1 MYTIIDSK
9 ARLKNGPF
17 CFYGI
22 YKLQFNMRTTI
33 QVSINVL
40 DEAVKDMMIAALSD
54 LGFDGF
60 EETETGLFSYIESAR
75 FDGELSSRLEDVV
88 NRYCFTYTTAVIDK
102 QNWNALWESNF
113 EPVLV
118 DDFVGVRANFHPP
131 FNGGVEHDIII
142 TPKMSFGTGH
152 HGTTYSVM
160 QLMRGIDFTNKS
172 VFDFGTGTGILAIL
186 AHKLGASYVLGVDND
201 DWCIENA
208 SENII
213 VNNTQSIEIHNVDN
227 AKLNKKFNI
236 IIANINKNIIL
247 DNLAFL
253 SEATV
258 SGGVVLLSGL
268 LVEDEPEI
276 EAACAALGWKHQIT
290 RTRNN
295 WIALHYIV

>member
-1 MYTIIDSK
+1 MS
-9 ARLKNGPF
+9 
-17 CFYGI
+17 
-22 YKLQFNMRTTI
+22 TTI
-33 QVSINVL
+33 QVSIDVA
-40 DEAVKDMMIAALSD
+40 DEAIKDMMIAELAD

-60 EETETGLFSYIESAR
+60 EETETGLLSYIALAG
-75 FDGELSSRLEDVV
+75 FDGELTSGLEELV
-88 NRYCFTYTTAVIDK
+88 NRYGLTYTSNAIDK

-118 DDFVGVRANFHPP
+118 DDFVGVRANFHDS
-131 FNGGVEHDIII
+131 FNGVVEHDIII

-160 QLMRGIDFTNKS
+160 QLMRGIDFANKS
-172 VFDFGTGTGILAIL
+172 VFDFGTGTGLLAIL
-186 AHKLGASYVLGVDND
+186 AHKLGAVDILAVDND

-208 SENII
+208 SENIV
-213 VNNTQSIEIHNVDN
+213 VNNTQSIEIHKVDN

-253 SEATV
+253 AEATV
-258 SGGVVLLSGL
+258 PGGVVLLSGL

-276 EAACAALGWKHQIT
+276 EAACAALGWKHQET

-295 WIALHYIV
+295 WIALHYTV

>member
-1 MYTIIDSK
+1 MS
-9 ARLKNGPF
+9 
-17 CFYGI
+17 
-22 YKLQFNMRTTI
+22 TTI
-33 QVSINVL
+33 QVSIDVL
-40 DEAVKDMMIAALSD
+40 DEAVKDILIAELAA

-60 EETETGLFSYIESAR
+60 EETETGLLSYIALAG
-75 FDGELSSRLEDVV
+75 FDGELTSGLEELV
-88 NRYCFTYTTAVIDK
+88 NRYGLTYTSNAIDK

-118 DDFVGVRANFHPP
+118 DDFVGVRANFHDS
-131 FNGGVEHDIII
+131 FNGAVEHDIII

-160 QLMRGIDFTNKS
+160 QLMRGIDFKGQS
-172 VFDFGTGTGILAIL
+172 VFDFGTGTGLLAIL
-186 AHKLGASYVLGVDND
+186 AHKLGAGDILAVDND

-213 VNNTQSIEIHNVDN
+213 VNNAQSIEIHKVDN

-253 SEATV
+253 AKATV
-258 SGGVVLLSGL
+258 PGGVVLLSGL

-276 EAACAALGWKHQIT
+276 EAACAALGWKHQET

-295 WIALHYIV
+295 WIALHYSV

>member
-1 MYTIIDSK
+1 MS
-9 ARLKNGPF
+9 
-17 CFYGI
+17 
-22 YKLQFNMRTTI
+22 TTI
-33 QVSINVL
+33 QVSIDVL
-40 DEAVKDMMIAALSD
+40 DEAVKDILIAELAA

-60 EETETGLFSYIESAR
+60 EETETGLFSYIELVR
-75 FDGELSSRLEDVV
+75 FDSELSSGLDELVK
-88 NRYCFTYTTAVIDK
+88 RYGVTYTSATIDK

-160 QLMRGIDFTNKS
+160 QLMRGIDFVNKS
-172 VFDFGTGTGILAIL
+172 VFDFGTGTGLLAIL
-186 AHKLGASYVLGVDND
+186 AHKLGAGDILAVDND

-208 SENII
+208 SENIV
-213 VNNTQSIEIHNVDN
+213 VNNTQSIEIQKVDN

-253 SEATV
+253 TEATV
-258 SGGVVLLSGL
+258 PGGVVLLSGL

-276 EAACAALGWKHQIT
+276 EAACKALGWIHQET

-295 WIALHYIV
+295 WIALHYSV

>member
-1 MYTIIDSK
+1 MS
-9 ARLKNGPF
+9 
-17 CFYGI
+17 
-22 YKLQFNMRTTI
+22 TTI
-33 QVSINVL
+33 QVSIDVA
-40 DEAVKDMMIAALSD
+40 DEAIKDMMIAELAD

-60 EETETGLFSYIESAR
+60 EETETGLLSYIALAG
-75 FDGELSSRLEDVV
+75 FDGELTSGLEELV
-88 NRYCFTYTTAVIDK
+88 NRYGLTYTSNAIDK

-118 DDFVGVRANFHPP
+118 DDFVGVRANFHDS

-160 QLMRGIDFTNKS
+160 QLMRGIDFANKS
-172 VFDFGTGTGILAIL
+172 VFDFGTGTGLLAIL
-186 AHKLGASYVLGVDND
+186 AHKLGAVDILAVDND

-208 SENII
+208 SENIV
-213 VNNTQSIEIHNVDN
+213 VNNTQSIEIHKVDN

-253 SEATV
+253 AEATV
-258 SGGVVLLSGL
+258 PGGVVLLSGL

-276 EAACAALGWKHQIT
+276 ESACAALGWKHQET

-295 WIALHYIV
+295 WIALHYTV

>member
-1 MYTIIDSK
+1 MS
-9 ARLKNGPF
+9 
-17 CFYGI
+17 
-22 YKLQFNMRTTI
+22 TTI
-33 QVSINVL
+33 QVSIDVA
-40 DEAVKDMMIAALSD
+40 DEAIKDMMIAELAD

-60 EETETGLFSYIESAR
+60 EETETGLLSYIALAG
-75 FDGELSSRLEDVV
+75 FDGELTSGLEELV
-88 NRYCFTYTTAVIDK
+88 NRYGLTYTSNAIDK

-118 DDFVGVRANFHPP
+118 DDFVGVRANFHDS
-131 FNGGVEHDIII
+131 FNGAVEHDIII

-160 QLMRGIDFTNKS
+160 QLMRGIDFKGQS
-172 VFDFGTGTGILAIL
+172 VFDFGTGTGLLAIL
-186 AHKLGASYVLGVDND
+186 AHKLGAGDILAVDND

-213 VNNTQSIEIHNVDN
+213 VNNAQSIEIHKVDN
-227 AKLNKKFNI
+227 AKLNKKFSI

-253 SEATV
+253 AEATV
-258 SGGVVLLSGL
+258 PGGVVLLSGL

-276 EAACAALGWKHQIT
+276 ESACAALGWKHQET

-295 WIALHYIV
+295 WIALHYSV

>member
-1 MYTIIDSK
+1 MSK
-9 ARLKNGPF
+9 
-17 CFYGI
+17 
-22 YKLQFNMRTTI
+22 TI
-33 QVSINVL
+33 QVSIEVA
-40 DEAVKDMMIAALSD
+40 DEAVKDMMIAELAD

-60 EETETGLFSYIESAR
+60 EETETGLFSYIDSAK
-75 FDGELSSRLEDVV
+75 FDTEVKGGLADLVSRHGAS
-88 NRYCFTYTTAVIDK
+88 YTSIAIDK

-118 DDFVGVRANFHPP
+118 DDFVGVRANFHAP
-131 FNGGVEHDIII
+131 FNDQVEHDIII

-160 QLMRGIDFTNKS
+160 QLMRGIDFKGQS
-172 VFDFGTGTGILAIL
+172 VFDFGTGTGLLAIL

-208 SENII
+208 SENIV
-213 VNNTQSIEIHNVDN
+213 VNNTQTIEIHKVNDAN
-227 AKLNKKFNI
+227 INKKFNI

-253 SEATV
+253 ADATV
-258 SGGVVLLSGL
+258 PGGVVLLSGL
-268 LVEDEPEI
+268 LVEDEAEI
-276 EAACAALGWKHQIT
+276 EAACAVLGWKHQET

-295 WIALHYIV
+295 WIALHYSV

>member
-1 MYTIIDSK
+1 MS
-9 ARLKNGPF
+9 
-17 CFYGI
+17 
-22 YKLQFNMRTTI
+22 TTI
-33 QVSINVL
+33 QVSIDVA
-40 DEAVKDMMIAALSD
+40 DEAVKDMMIAELAD

-60 EETETGLFSYIESAR
+60 EETETGLLSYIALAG
-75 FDGELSSRLEDVV
+75 FDGELTSGLEELV
-88 NRYCFTYTTAVIDK
+88 NRYGLTYTSNAIDK

-118 DDFVGVRANFHPP
+118 DDFVGVRANFHDS
-131 FNGGVEHDIII
+131 FNGAVEHDIII

-160 QLMRGIDFTNKS
+160 QLMRGIDFKGQS
-172 VFDFGTGTGILAIL
+172 VFDFGTGTGLLAIL
-186 AHKLGASYVLGVDND
+186 AHKLGAGDILAVDND

-208 SENII
+208 SENIV
-213 VNNTQSIEIHNVDN
+213 VNNTQSIEIQKVDN

-253 SEATV
+253 AEATV
-258 SGGVVLLSGL
+258 PGGVVLLSGL

-276 EAACAALGWKHQIT
+276 ESACAALGWKHQET

-295 WIALHYIV
+295 WIALHYSV

>member
-1 MYTIIDSK
+1 MS
-9 ARLKNGPF
+9 
-17 CFYGI
+17 
-22 YKLQFNMRTTI
+22 TTI
-33 QVSINVL
+33 QVSIDVA
-40 DEAVKDMMIAALSD
+40 DEAIKDMMIAELAD

-60 EETETGLFSYIESAR
+60 EETETGLLSYIALAG
-75 FDGELSSRLEDVV
+75 FDGELTSGLEELV
-88 NRYCFTYTTAVIDK
+88 NRYGLTYTSNAIDK

-118 DDFVGVRANFHPP
+118 DDFVGVRANFHDS
-131 FNGGVEHDIII
+131 FNGAVEHDIII

-160 QLMRGIDFTNKS
+160 QLMRGIDFANKS
-172 VFDFGTGTGILAIL
+172 VFDFGTGTGLLAIL
-186 AHKLGASYVLGVDND
+186 AHKLGAVDILAVDND

-208 SENII
+208 SENIV
-213 VNNTQSIEIHNVDN
+213 VNNTQSIEIHKVDN
-227 AKLNKKFNI
+227 ANLNKKFNI

-253 SEATV
+253 AEATV
-258 SGGVVLLSGL
+258 PGGVVLLSGL

-276 EAACAALGWKHQIT
+276 ESACAALGWKHQVT

-295 WIALHYIV
+295 WIALHYSV

>member
-1 MYTIIDSK
+1 MS
-9 ARLKNGPF
+9 
-17 CFYGI
+17 
-22 YKLQFNMRTTI
+22 TTI
-33 QVSINVL
+33 QVSIDVA
-40 DEAVKDMMIAALSD
+40 DEAIKDMMIAELAD

-60 EETETGLFSYIESAR
+60 EETETGLLSYIALAG
-75 FDGELSSRLEDVV
+75 FDGELTSGLEELV
-88 NRYCFTYTTAVIDK
+88 NRYGLTYTSNAIDK

-118 DDFVGVRANFHPP
+118 DDFVGVRANFHDS

-160 QLMRGIDFTNKS
+160 QLMRGIDFANKS
-172 VFDFGTGTGILAIL
+172 VFDFGTGTGLLAIL
-186 AHKLGASYVLGVDND
+186 AHKLGAVDILAVDND

-208 SENII
+208 SENIV
-213 VNNTQSIEIHNVDN
+213 VNNTQSIEIQKVDN

-253 SEATV
+253 AEATV
-258 SGGVVLLSGL
+258 PGGVVLLSGL

-276 EAACAALGWKHQIT
+276 ESACAALGWKHQET

-295 WIALHYIV
+295 WIALHYSV

>member
-1 MYTIIDSK
+1 MS
-9 ARLKNGPF
+9 
-17 CFYGI
+17 
-22 YKLQFNMRTTI
+22 TTI
-33 QVSINVL
+33 QVSIDVA
-40 DEAVKDMMIAALSD
+40 EKAIKDMMIAELAD

-60 EETETGLFSYIESAR
+60 EETETGLLSYIALAG
-75 FDGELSSRLEDVV
+75 FDGELTSGLEELV
-88 NRYCFTYTTAVIDK
+88 NRYELTYTTNAIDK

-118 DDFVGVRANFHPP
+118 DDFVGVRANFHDS
-131 FNGGVEHDIII
+131 FNGVVEHDIII

-160 QLMRGIDFTNKS
+160 QLMRGIDFANKS
-172 VFDFGTGTGILAIL
+172 VFDFGTGTGLLAIL
-186 AHKLGASYVLGVDND
+186 AHKLGAVDILAVDND

-208 SENII
+208 SENIV
-213 VNNTQSIEIHNVDN
+213 VNNTQSIEIQKVDN

-253 SEATV
+253 AEAIV
-258 SGGVVLLSGL
+258 PGGVVLLSGL

-276 EAACAALGWKHQIT
+276 KAACAALGWKHQET

-295 WIALHYIV
+295 WIALHYTV

>member
-1 MYTIIDSK
+1 MS
-9 ARLKNGPF
+9 
-17 CFYGI
+17 
-22 YKLQFNMRTTI
+22 TTI
-33 QVSINVL
+33 QVSIDVL
-40 DEAVKDMMIAALSD
+40 DEAVKDMMIAELAD

-60 EETETGLFSYIESAR
+60 EETETGLLSYIALAG
-75 FDGELSSRLEDVV
+75 FDGELTSGLEELV
-88 NRYCFTYTTAVIDK
+88 NRYGLTYTSNAIDK

-118 DDFVGVRANFHPP
+118 DDFVGVRANFHDS
-131 FNGGVEHDIII
+131 FNGAVEHDIII

-160 QLMRGIDFTNKS
+160 QLMRGIDFANKS
-172 VFDFGTGTGILAIL
+172 VFDFGTGTGLLAIL
-186 AHKLGASYVLGVDND
+186 AHKLGAVDILAVDND

-208 SENII
+208 SENIV
-213 VNNTQSIEIHNVDN
+213 VNNTQSIEIHKVDN
-227 AKLNKKFNI
+227 ANLNKKFNI

-253 SEATV
+253 AEATV
-258 SGGVVLLSGL
+258 PGGVVLLSGL

-276 EAACAALGWKHQIT
+276 ESACAALGWKHQVT

-295 WIALHYIV
+295 WIALHYSV

>member
-1 MYTIIDSK
+1 MS
-9 ARLKNGPF
+9 
-17 CFYGI
+17 
-22 YKLQFNMRTTI
+22 TTI
-33 QVSINVL
+33 QISI
-40 DEAVKDMMIAALSD
+40 DITDAAVKDIMIAELAD
-54 LGFDGF
+54 LGFEGF
-60 EETETGLFSYIESAR
+60 EETETGLLSYIALDR
-75 FDGELSSRLEDVV
+75 FDGELSSGLEELVS
-88 NRYCFTYTTAVIDK
+88 RYDTRYKRAAIDK

-131 FNGGVEHDIII
+131 FNGQVAHDIII

-172 VFDFGTGTGILAIL
+172 VFDFGTGTGLLAIL
-186 AHKLGASYVLGVDND
+186 AHKLGAGYILAVDND

-208 SENII
+208 SENIV
-213 VNNTQSIEIHNVDN
+213 VNNTQSIEIHKVDN

-253 SEATV
+253 AEATMP
-258 SGGVVLLSGL
+258 GGVVLLSGL

-276 EAACAALGWKHQIT
+276 EAACAALGWKHQAT

-295 WIALHYIV
+295 WIALHYSV

>member
-1 MYTIIDSK
+1 MS
-9 ARLKNGPF
+9 
-17 CFYGI
+17 
-22 YKLQFNMRTTI
+22 TTI
-33 QVSINVL
+33 QVSIDVA
-40 DEAVKDMMIAALSD
+40 DEAIKDMMIAELAD

-60 EETETGLFSYIESAR
+60 EETETGLLSYIALAG
-75 FDGELSSRLEDVV
+75 FDGELTSGLEELV
-88 NRYCFTYTTAVIDK
+88 NRYELTYTSNAIDK

-118 DDFVGVRANFHPP
+118 DDFVGVRANFHDS
-131 FNGGVEHDIII
+131 FNGAVEHDIII

-172 VFDFGTGTGILAIL
+172 VFDFGTGTGLLAIL
-186 AHKLGASYVLGVDND
+186 AHKLGAVDILAVDND

-208 SENII
+208 SENIV
-213 VNNTQSIEIHNVDN
+213 VNNTQSIEIQKVDN

-253 SEATV
+253 AEATV
-258 SGGVVLLSGL
+258 PGGVVLLSGL

-276 EAACAALGWKHQIT
+276 ESACAALGWKHQKT
-290 RTRNN
+290 RIRNN
-295 WIALHYIV
+295 WIALHYSV

>member
-1 MYTIIDSK
+1 
-9 ARLKNGPF
+9 
-17 CFYGI
+17 
-22 YKLQFNMRTTI
+22 MRTTI

-40 DEAVKDMMIAALSD
+40 DEAVKDMMIAALLD
-54 LGFDGF
+54 LDFDGF
-60 EETETGLFSYIESAR
+60 EETETGLFSFIESAR
-75 FDGELSSRLEDVV
+75 FDGELISRLEEVV
-88 NRYCFTYTTAVIDK
+88 NRYGFTYTSAAIDK

-113 EPVLV
+113 EPVVV

-208 SENII
+208 SENIV
-213 VNNTQSIEIHNVDN
+213 VNNAQSIEIHKVDN
-227 AKLNKKFNI
+227 AKLNKRFNI
-236 IIANINKNIIL
+236 VIANINKNIIL

-253 SEATV
+253 AEATV

-276 EAACAALGWKHQIT
+276 EAACASLGWKHQLT

>member
-1 MYTIIDSK
+1 MS
-9 ARLKNGPF
+9 
-17 CFYGI
+17 
-22 YKLQFNMRTTI
+22 TTI
-33 QVSINVL
+33 QVSIDEL
-40 DEAVKDMMIAALSD
+40 DEAVKDILIAELAA

-60 EETETGLFSYIESAR
+60 EETETGLFSYIELVR
-75 FDGELSSRLEDVV
+75 FDSELSSGLDELVK
-88 NRYCFTYTTAVIDK
+88 RYGVTYTSATIDK

-160 QLMRGIDFTNKS
+160 QLMRGIDFANKS
-172 VFDFGTGTGILAIL
+172 VFDFGTGTGLLAIL
-186 AHKLGASYVLGVDND
+186 AHKLGAGDILAVDND

-208 SENII
+208 SENIT
-213 VNNTQSIEIHNVDN
+213 VNNTQSIEIQKVDN

-253 SEATV
+253 AEATV
-258 SGGVVLLSGL
+258 PGGVVLLSGL

-276 EAACAALGWKHQIT
+276 EAACKELGWRHQET

-295 WIALHYIV
+295 WIALHYSV

>member
-1 MYTIIDSK
+1 MS
-9 ARLKNGPF
+9 
-17 CFYGI
+17 
-22 YKLQFNMRTTI
+22 TTI
-33 QVSINVL
+33 QISIDVT
-40 DEAVKDMMIAALSD
+40 DEAVKDIMIAELAD

-60 EETETGLFSYIESAR
+60 EETETGLFSYIDSAR
-75 FDGELSSRLEDVV
+75 FDGEVTSGLEDLVSRHGA
-88 NRYCFTYTTAVIDK
+88 RYTSAAIDK

-118 DDFVGVRANFHPP
+118 DDFVGVRAGFHPA
-131 FNGGVEHDIII
+131 FGDTVEHDIII

-160 QLMRGIDFTNKS
+160 QLMRGIDFANKS
-172 VFDFGTGTGILAIL
+172 VFDFGTGTGLLAIL

-208 SENII
+208 SENIV
-213 VNNTQSIEIHNVDN
+213 VNNTQSIEIQKVNN
-227 AKLNKKFNI
+227 ANLNKKFNI

-253 SEATV
+253 AEATV
-258 SGGVVLLSGL
+258 PGGVVLLSGL

-276 EAACAALGWKHQIT
+276 EAACTAIGWKHQET
-290 RTRNN
+290 RIRNN
-295 WIALHYIV
+295 WIALHYGV

>member
-1 MYTIIDSK
+1 MS
-9 ARLKNGPF
+9 
-17 CFYGI
+17 
-22 YKLQFNMRTTI
+22 TTI
-33 QVSINVL
+33 QISI
-40 DEAVKDMMIAALSD
+40 DIMDAAVKDIMIAELAD

-60 EETETGLFSYIESAR
+60 EETETGLFSYIDSAR
-75 FDGELSSRLEDVV
+75 FDGEVTVGLEDLVS
-88 NRYCFTYTTAVIDK
+88 RHGAAYTSYAIDK

-118 DDFVGVRANFHPP
+118 DDFVGVRANFHAP
-131 FNGGVEHDIII
+131 FNGKVEHDIII

-172 VFDFGTGTGILAIL
+172 VFDFGTGTGLLAIL

-208 SENII
+208 SENIS
-213 VNNTQSIEIHNVDN
+213 VNNAQSIEIHKVDN

-236 IIANINKNIIL
+236 IVANINKNIIL

-253 SEATV
+253 AEATMP
-258 SGGVVLLSGL
+258 GGVVLLSGL
-268 LVEDEPEI
+268 LVEDAPEI
-276 EAACAALGWKHQIT
+276 EAACAALGWKHQAT

-295 WIALHYIV
+295 WIALHYSV

>member
-1 MYTIIDSK
+1 MS
-9 ARLKNGPF
+9 
-17 CFYGI
+17 
-22 YKLQFNMRTTI
+22 TTI
-33 QVSINVL
+33 HVSIDVT
-40 DEAVKDMMIAALSD
+40 DEAVKDIMIAELAD

-60 EETETGLFSYIESAR
+60 EETETGLFSYIDSAR
-75 FDGELSSRLEDVV
+75 FDGEVTSGLEDLVSRHGA
-88 NRYCFTYTTAVIDK
+88 RYTSAAIDK

-118 DDFVGVRANFHPP
+118 DDFVGVRANFHEP
-131 FNGGVEHDIII
+131 FNGRVEHDIII

-172 VFDFGTGTGILAIL
+172 VFDFGTGTGLLAIL

-208 SENII
+208 SENIV
-213 VNNTQSIEIHNVDN
+213 VNNTQSIEIQKVNDAN
-227 AKLNKKFNI
+227 LNKKFNI

-253 SEATV
+253 AEATV
-258 SGGVVLLSGL
+258 PGGVVLLSGL

-276 EAACAALGWKHQIT
+276 EAACTAIGWKHQET

-295 WIALHYIV
+295 WIALHYGV